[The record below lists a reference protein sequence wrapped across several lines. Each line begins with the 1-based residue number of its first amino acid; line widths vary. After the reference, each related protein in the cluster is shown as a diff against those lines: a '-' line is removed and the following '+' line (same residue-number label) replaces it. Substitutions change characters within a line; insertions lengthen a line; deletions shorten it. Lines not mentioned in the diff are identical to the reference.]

1 MVGSIVIRHEA
12 DILQRDCILAVDDSA
27 TLGAYLSHR
36 YPDCQVRR
44 ASTLLSAIDEL
55 TRHSVRAVVARLD
68 PEGPHLT
75 DAVAGLRE
83 AAGAR
88 TKLLLCGP
96 ADAEPE
102 LSELA
107 TASADDYLL
116 WPLSGR
122 ELDRALGFHKEPDH
136 SDSAASATL
145 EELALLGT
153 TLAHLDEEPFALLTR
168 LADLIRLGLGAESSM
183 IIADGSVAQSG
194 PTGGS
199 HVLTEPLRQ
208 GGRVAGQVAVGHREK
223 PYGAGDAAKL
233 RHYATIAGNLLATTQ
248 RMRGWRHDALTDP
261 VSGLRNRRY
270 ARTFLTDLLERARS
284 ERFRVTVLLFDIDNF
299 KSYNDTYGHTAGDE
313 IIRQVG
319 ALFKAHCREH
329 DVVTRYGGD
338 EFCVVFWDADS
349 PRVAGSTHPS
359 DALKVLSRF
368 QEALRGHRCT
378 AIDADHGIDA
388 DAGGS
393 LTISGGLASFPWD
406 ASTTDDLIDRA
417 DQALLQAKRAGKNR
431 VFVFGEDPLAAAPD
445 APAQA

>member
-1 MVGSIVIRHEA
+1 
-12 DILQRDCILAVDDSA
+12 
-27 TLGAYLSHR
+27 
-36 YPDCQVRR
+36 
-44 ASTLLSAIDEL
+44 L
-55 TRHSVRAVVARLD
+55 TISNH
-68 PEGPHLT
+68 
-75 DAVAGLRE
+75 
-83 AAGAR
+83 
-88 TKLLLCGP
+88 
-96 ADAEPE
+96 
-102 LSELA
+102 
-107 TASADDYLL
+107 
-116 WPLSGR
+116 
-122 ELDRALGFHKEPDH
+122 
-136 SDSAASATL
+136 
-145 EELALLGT
+145 T
-153 TLAHLDEEPFALLTR
+153 TT
-168 LADLIRLGLGAESSM
+168 
-183 IIADGSVAQSG
+183 
-194 PTGGS
+194 
-199 HVLTEPLRQ
+199 
-208 GGRVAGQVAVGHREK
+208 
-223 PYGAGDAAKL
+223 
-233 RHYATIAGNLLATTQ
+233 
-248 RMRGWRHDALTDP
+248 
-261 VSGLRNRRY
+261 
-270 ARTFLTDLLERARS
+270 
-284 ERFRVTVLLFDIDNF
+284 
-299 KSYNDTYGHTAGDE
+299 TYGHTAGDE